1 MAMQEDQML
10 FEKER
15 EEVRIAGTKLDRYGL
30 IALTG
35 GNVSCRMPSG
45 EILVTPSGMIYEDM
59 VSSDVL
65 VMDIEGKI
73 IEGKRAASVDT
84 IALLYIFKNM
94 PHINAVIHTH
104 QPYATAVSLVADE
117 LPCIVTTLP
126 NATKGPVKVCPFSSA
141 ASIDMG
147 IQTVNNAGSTLAV
160 ILKCHGV
167 IALGTSLKE
176 ALYSCVYLEE
186 AAKTYVYARSIQ
198 NNIACLSPA
207 QWQQAADTFKY
218 YGQDKAP
225 MPEELRKTIS

>member
-1 MAMQEDQML
+1 MVY
-10 FEKER
+10 EKER

-30 IALTG
+30 IALSG
-35 GNVSCRMPSG
+35 GNVSLRLPSG

-59 VSSDVL
+59 TASDVL
-65 VMDIEGKI
+65 VMDIEGKV
-73 IEGKRAASVDT
+73 IEGERSASVDT
-84 IALLYIFKNM
+84 VALLYIFKHM

-104 QPYATAVSLVADE
+104 QPFATAISLVADE

-147 IQTVNNAGSTLAV
+147 IQTVNNAGNTLAV

-176 ALYSCVYLEE
+176 ALYSCIYLEE
-186 AAKTYVYARSIQ
+186 AAKTYIYARSISE
-198 NNIACLSPA
+198 NMACLSPE
-207 QWQQAADTFKY
+207 QWQQAADSFKY
-218 YGQDKAP
+218 YGQDKPP
-225 MPEELRKTIS
+225 MPDELRKTIG

>member
-1 MAMQEDQML
+1 ML

-15 EEVRIAGTKLDRYGL
+15 EEVRQAGMKLDRYGL
-30 IALTG
+30 IALSG
-35 GNVSCRMPSG
+35 GNVSLRMPSG

-59 VSSDVL
+59 ITSDVL

-73 IEGKRAASVDT
+73 IEGERAASVDT
-84 IALLYIFKNM
+84 VALLYIYKNM
-94 PHINAVIHTH
+94 PHINAIIHTH

-147 IQTVNNAGSTLAV
+147 IQTVNNAGNTLAV

-167 IALGTSLKE
+167 MALGTSLKE
-176 ALYSCVYLEE
+176 ALYACVYLEE
-186 AAKTYVYARSIQ
+186 AAKTYVYARSMSE
-198 NNIACLSPA
+198 NIACLSQE
-207 QWQQAADTFKY
+207 QWQQAAETFKY
-218 YGQDKAP
+218 YGQNKAA
-225 MPEELRKTIS
+225 MPDELRKTVT

>member
-1 MAMQEDQML
+1 ML

-30 IALTG
+30 IALSG
-35 GNVSCRMPSG
+35 GNVSLRMPTG

-59 VSSDVL
+59 TTSDVL
-65 VMDIEGKI
+65 VIDIEGKI
-73 IEGKRAASVDT
+73 IEGGRSPSVDT
-84 IALLYIFKNM
+84 IALLYIFKHM
-94 PHINAVIHTH
+94 PHINSVIHTH
-104 QPYATAVSLVADE
+104 QPYASAVGLVADE

-147 IQTVNNAGSTLAV
+147 IQTVENAGDTLAV
-160 ILKCHGV
+160 ILKSHGV

-186 AAKTYVYARSIQ
+186 AAKTYVYAHSMSDRV
-198 NNIACLSPA
+198 ACLNPE
-207 QWQQAADTFKY
+207 QVHQAAETFKY
-218 YGQDKAP
+218 YGQGKLP
-225 MPEELRKTIS
+225 MPENLRKTVL

>member
-1 MAMQEDQML
+1 ML
-10 FEKER
+10 FEPER

-30 IALTG
+30 IALSG
-35 GNVSCRMPSG
+35 GNVSRRMASG

-73 IEGKRAASVDT
+73 IEGTRAASVDT
-84 IALLYIFKNM
+84 VALLYIFKHM

-104 QPYATAVSLVADE
+104 QPFATAVSLVADE

-147 IQTVNNAGSTLAV
+147 VQTVNNAGSTLAV
-160 ILKCHGV
+160 ILKSHGV
-167 IALGTSLKE
+167 IALGTTLKE
-176 ALYSCVYLEE
+176 ALYSCIYLEE
-186 AAKTYVYARSIQ
+186 AAKTFVYARSMSDKV
-198 NNIACLSPA
+198 ACLSEA
-207 QWQQAADTFKY
+207 QWQQASDTFKY
-218 YGQDKAP
+218 YGQDKPP
-225 MPEELRKTIS
+225 MPDELRKTIS

>member
-1 MAMQEDQML
+1 ML
-10 FEKER
+10 FEQER

-30 IALTG
+30 IALSG
-35 GNVSCRMPSG
+35 GNVSRRMPSG

-59 VSSDVL
+59 DSSDVL

-73 IEGKRAASVDT
+73 IEGTRAESVDT
-84 IALLYIFKNM
+84 IALLYIFKHM
-94 PHINAVIHTH
+94 SQINAVIHTH
-104 QPYATAVSLVADE
+104 QPYATAVGLVTDE

-126 NATKGPVKVCPFSSA
+126 NATKGPVKVCPFSAA

-147 IQTVNNAGSTLAV
+147 IQTVNNAGNTLAV
-160 ILKCHGV
+160 ILRHHGV

-186 AAKTYVYARSIQ
+186 AAKTYVFARSMSD
-198 NNIACLSPA
+198 NIVSLRPE

-218 YGQDKAP
+218 YGQDKPP
-225 MPEELRKTIS
+225 MPDELRKTIT

>member
-1 MAMQEDQML
+1 ML

-30 IALTG
+30 IALSG
-35 GNVSCRMPSG
+35 GNVSVRMPSG
-45 EILVTPSGMIYEDM
+45 EILVTPSGMIYEEM

-65 VMDIEGKI
+65 VMDIDGKI
-73 IEGKRAASVDT
+73 IEGERAASVDT

-94 PHINAVIHTH
+94 PQINAVIHTH
-104 QPYATAVSLVADE
+104 QPFATAVGLVTDE
-117 LPCIVTTLP
+117 LPCVVTTLP

-160 ILKCHGV
+160 ILKSHGV

-176 ALYSCVYLEE
+176 ALYSCIYLEE
-186 AAKTYVYARSIQ
+186 AAKTYIYARSMSD
-198 NNIACLSPA
+198 NVACLKPA

-218 YGQDKAP
+218 YGQGKPP
-225 MPEELRKTIS
+225 MPDEIRKTIS

>member
-1 MAMQEDQML
+1 ML
-10 FEKER
+10 YEQER

-30 IALTG
+30 IALSG
-35 GNVSCRMPSG
+35 GNVSRRMPSG
-45 EILVTPSGMIYEDM
+45 EILVTPSGMVYEDM

-73 IEGKRAASVDT
+73 IEGERAASVDT

-104 QPYATAVSLVADE
+104 QPFATAVSLVADE

-147 IQTVNNAGSTLAV
+147 VQTVNNAGSTLAV
-160 ILKCHGV
+160 ILRSHGV

-186 AAKTYVYARSIQ
+186 AAKTYVYAKSMS
-198 NNIACLSPA
+198 NDVACLSQA

-218 YGQDKAP
+218 YGQGKPP
-225 MPEELRKTIS
+225 MPEDLRKTIS

>member
-1 MAMQEDQML
+1 ML
-10 FEKER
+10 FEQER

-30 IALTG
+30 IALSG
-35 GNVSCRMPSG
+35 GNVSRRMPSG

-73 IEGKRAASVDT
+73 IEGERAASVDT
-84 IALLYIFKNM
+84 IALLYIFKHM
-94 PHINAVIHTH
+94 TQINAVIHTH
-104 QPYATAVSLVADE
+104 QPYATAVGLVTDE
-117 LPCIVTTLP
+117 LPCMVTTLP
-126 NATKGPVKVCPFSSA
+126 NATKGPVKVCPFSAA

-160 ILKCHGV
+160 ILKHHGV

-176 ALYSCVYLEE
+176 ALYSCIYLEE
-186 AAKTYVYARSIQ
+186 AAKTYVAARSMSDKIPS
-198 NNIACLSPA
+198 LRPE

-218 YGQDKAP
+218 YGQDKPP
-225 MPEELRKTIS
+225 MPDELRKTIT

>member
-1 MAMQEDQML
+1 ML
-10 FEKER
+10 YEKER

-30 IALTG
+30 IALSG
-35 GNVSCRMPSG
+35 GNVSLRLPSG

-59 VSSDVL
+59 TASDVL

-73 IEGKRAASVDT
+73 IEGQRAASVDT
-84 IALLYIFKNM
+84 EALLYILKNM

-104 QPYATAVSLVADE
+104 QPYATAVSLVSDE

-126 NATKGPVKVCPFSSA
+126 NATKGPVKVCPFSAA

-147 IQTVNNAGSTLAV
+147 IQTVKNAGSTLAV
-160 ILKCHGV
+160 ILKNHGV

-176 ALYSCVYLEE
+176 ALCSCIYLEE
-186 AAKTYVYARSIQ
+186 AAKTYVYAKSMSD
-198 NNIACLSPA
+198 NIACLNQA

-218 YGQDKAP
+218 YGQDKP
-225 MPEELRKTIS
+225 EMPKELRRTCL